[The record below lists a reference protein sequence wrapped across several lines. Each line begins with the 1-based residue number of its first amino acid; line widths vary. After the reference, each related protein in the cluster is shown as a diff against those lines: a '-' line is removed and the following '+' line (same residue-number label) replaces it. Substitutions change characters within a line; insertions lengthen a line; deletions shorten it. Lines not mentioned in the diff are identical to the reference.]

1 MTSALVVQFG
11 QLSYYQPGAGHV
23 VSSYYTHRWWENAK
37 KQKTKQNIY
46 LNCEER
52 CNSSWETN
60 EKIKFGLE
68 RDSNPWPL
76 RYRKT
81 GISLLQSPTK
91 VLARLPTFAASVW
104 ETYQF
109 TPSPRFNVVYRDE
122 FVIARFQ
129 HCLGEGGGKGVLCS
143 SDVITDCFQNTLVNE
158 FSCYLIQACQGLLS
172 WIVVEFVAKVKQP
185 L

>member
-37 KQKTKQNIY
+37 KNIY

-91 VLARLPTFAASVW
+91 VLARLPTFAASVS
-104 ETYQF
+104 ETYQL
-109 TPSPRFNVVYRDE
+109 TRSPRFNVVYRDE

-129 HCLGEGGGKGVLCS
+129 HCLGEGGGGSL
-143 SDVITDCFQNTLVNE
+143 FQWCHYWL
-158 FSCYLIQACQGLLS
+158 FPKYACQRIFVLSLSGVPRTSVVRRGL
-172 WIVVEFVAKVKQP
+172 
-185 L
+185 